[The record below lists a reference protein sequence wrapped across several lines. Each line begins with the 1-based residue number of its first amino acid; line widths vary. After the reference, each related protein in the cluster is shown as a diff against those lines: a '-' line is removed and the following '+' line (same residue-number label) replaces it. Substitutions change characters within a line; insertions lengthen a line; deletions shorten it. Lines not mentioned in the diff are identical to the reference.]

1 MMEIDDWFQEVA
13 NREECKEVGDTLAT
27 RSTIFNDPQ
36 VFLIIDF
43 PKDFFINIFDMLDI
57 ALLRFIT
64 MFCGADIIM
73 WD

>member
-1 MMEIDDWFQEVA
+1 MEIDGWFQEVA

-57 ALLRFIT
+57 A
-64 MFCGADIIM
+64 
-73 WD
+73 